1 MDKIFHHR
9 SPKPTMSLAGRVA
22 IITGGSKGIGRA
34 SAITLSKE
42 GASVAI
48 NYGRDA
54 DSANELVKELG
65 ADKALAIQADAG
77 TIEGVEKIVA
87 ETVAKFGKIDIVF
100 ANAGVMP
107 MKDLENTTPEIFDQV
122 FNLNVKGP
130 FFLAQKAVPHMPNE
144 PTSSIILV
152 STSLAAANTVG
163 PDYLPYVSSKGAIEQ
178 MARVMA
184 KDVGRKHIRVNA
196 VAPGPTGTEL
206 FLKGKPQQ
214 VIDMIANGNPFK
226 RLGQPE
232 EIADLVLFLAGDGS
246 RWISGQTIRAN
257 GAMA

>member
-1 MDKIFHHR
+1 MPAPL
-9 SPKPTMSLAGRVA
+9 SGRVA

-34 SAITLSKE
+34 TATALSNA
-42 GASVAI
+42 GALVSI

-54 DSANELVKELG
+54 DAANEVVKELG
-65 ADKALAIQADAG
+65 GPEKALAIQADAG
-77 TIEGVEKIVA
+77 SIEGVSKIVD

-107 MKDLENTTPEIFDQV
+107 MSDLEHTTPETFDQV

-152 STSLAAANTVG
+152 STSLVAANTVG

-206 FLKGKPQQ
+206 FLKGKPQA

-232 EIADLVLFLAGDGS
+232 EIADLVLFLASDSS

>member
-34 SAITLSKE
+34 SAIALSKE